1 MLVIKMMKKLNY
13 FQKEEVIN
21 MLSIHSGNYLDIIKN
36 ARNIYVAVNMLND
49 DIGDIVYVKVSKS
62 NLIKAIKDD
71 FLGIDFNK
79 IKIDVLSKDIFV
91 N

>member
-1 MLVIKMMKKLNY
+1 MMKKLNY
-13 FQKEEVIN
+13 FQKVEVIN
-21 MLSIHSGNYLDIIKN
+21 MLKISSENYSEVIKN

-49 DIGDIVYVKVSKS
+49 DLGDMAYVKVSKS

-71 FLGIDFNK
+71 FYNIDFDK
-79 IKIDVLSKDIFV
+79 IQIDVLSKDIFV

>member
-1 MLVIKMMKKLNY
+1 MLKISSENY
-13 FQKEEVIN
+13 SEV
-21 MLSIHSGNYLDIIKN
+21 IKN

-49 DIGDIVYVKVSKS
+49 DLGNMVYIKVSKS

-71 FLGIDFNK
+71 FSGIDFNK
-79 IKIDVLSKDIFV
+79 IQIDVLSKDIFV

>member
-1 MLVIKMMKKLNY
+1 MLKISSENY
-13 FQKEEVIN
+13 SEV
-21 MLSIHSGNYLDIIKN
+21 IKN

-49 DIGDIVYVKVSKS
+49 DIGDMVYVKVSKS

-71 FLGIDFNK
+71 FSGIDFDK
-79 IKIDVLSKDIFV
+79 IQIDVLSKDIFV

>member
-1 MLVIKMMKKLNY
+1 MMKKLNY
-13 FQKEEVIN
+13 FQKGEVTK
-21 MLSIHSGNYLDIIKN
+21 MLKISSENYSEVIKN

-49 DIGDIVYVKVSKS
+49 DLGDMVYIKVSKS

-71 FLGIDFNK
+71 FSGIDFDK
-79 IKIDVLSKDIFV
+79 IQIDVLSKDIFV

>member
-1 MLVIKMMKKLNY
+1 MMKKLNY
-13 FQKEEVIN
+13 FQKEEIIN

-49 DIGDIVYVKVSKS
+49 DIGDVVYVKVSKS

-79 IKIDVLSKDIFV
+79 INIDVLSKDIFV

>member
-1 MLVIKMMKKLNY
+1 
-13 FQKEEVIN
+13 

-62 NLIKAIKDD
+62 NLAKAIKDD
-71 FLGIDFNK
+71 FRGIDFNN

>member
-13 FQKEEVIN
+13 FQKEEVTK
-21 MLSIHSGNYLDIIKN
+21 MLKISSENYSEVIKN

-49 DIGDIVYVKVSKS
+49 DIGDMVYVKVSKS

-79 IKIDVLSKDIFV
+79 INIDVLSKDIFV

>member
-1 MLVIKMMKKLNY
+1 MKKLNY
-13 FQKEEVIN
+13 FQKEEIIN

-49 DIGDIVYVKVSKS
+49 DIGDVVYVKVSKS

-79 IKIDVLSKDIFV
+79 INIDVLSKDIFV

>member
-1 MLVIKMMKKLNY
+1 MMKKLNY
-13 FQKEEVIN
+13 FQKVEVIN
-21 MLSIHSGNYLDIIKN
+21 MLKISSENYSEVIKN

-49 DIGDIVYVKVSKS
+49 DLGDVVYIKVSKS

-71 FLGIDFNK
+71 FYGIDFDK
-79 IKIDVLSKDIFV
+79 IQIDVLSKDIFV

>member
-1 MLVIKMMKKLNY
+1 MMKKLNY

-49 DIGDIVYVKVSKS
+49 DIGDMVYVKVSKS

-71 FLGIDFNK
+71 FYGIDFDK
-79 IKIDVLSKDIFV
+79 IQIDVLSKDIFV

>member
-1 MLVIKMMKKLNY
+1 MKKLNY

-49 DIGDIVYVKVSKS
+49 DIGDMVYVKVSKS

-79 IKIDVLSKDIFV
+79 INIDVLSKDIFV

>member
-13 FQKEEVIN
+13 FQKEGIIN

-49 DIGDIVYVKVSKS
+49 DIGDMVYVKVSKS
-62 NLIKAIKDD
+62 NLAKAIKDD

>member
-1 MLVIKMMKKLNY
+1 MMKKLNY
-13 FQKEEVIN
+13 FQKEEVTK
-21 MLSIHSGNYLDIIKN
+21 MLKISSENYSEVIKN

-49 DIGDIVYVKVSKS
+49 DLGDVVYIKVSKS

-71 FLGIDFNK
+71 FSGIDFNK
-79 IKIDVLSKDIFV
+79 IQIDVLSKDIFV

>member
-1 MLVIKMMKKLNY
+1 MLKISSENY
-13 FQKEEVIN
+13 SEV
-21 MLSIHSGNYLDIIKN
+21 IKN

-49 DIGDIVYVKVSKS
+49 DLGDVVYIKVSKS

-71 FLGIDFNK
+71 FSGIDFDK
-79 IKIDVLSKDIFV
+79 IQIDVLSKDIFV

>member
-1 MLVIKMMKKLNY
+1 MMKKLNY

-49 DIGDIVYVKVSKS
+49 DIGDMVYVKVSKS

-79 IKIDVLSKDIFV
+79 INIDVLSKDIFV